1 MWTGKIKTF
10 LERLF
15 NRLKRVLVTQTLG
28 LSLKGMKQKG
38 LVSCVLCRFLHLLK
52 TDFNFY
58 VVLTYIKKLHNIY
71 LKALHMNRAR

>member
-1 MWTGKIKTF
+1 
-10 LERLF
+10 
-15 NRLKRVLVTQTLG
+15 
-28 LSLKGMKQKG
+28 MKQKV